1 MSEVWILRLHQKLG
15 TFCPKQAIRGKQDF
29 NPLAGKISAV
39 TEAFEMSVV
48 DFWYFPFST
57 K

>member
-39 TEAFEMSVV
+39 TEAFEKSVV